1 MGFSLP
7 YLPSHEREGPYTSYP
22 FLINKKTDIQG
33 IFSTSYTSSSLGL
46 SDKSPRVDA
55 YVIVLKN
62 ITTIH
67 CQITS
72 ENENA
77 VTYLPCTKDWNKFPK
92 SILQIASTQ
101 FIVVPCD
108 RRRTRN
114 QVGRL
119 QLPPR
124 LEKNSKSAGLI
135 RGNKDI
141 IVGFIGNHR
150 EINKHFKRRGA

>member
-22 FLINKKTDIQG
+22 FLINKKTNIQG

-67 CQITS
+67 YQITS

-77 VTYLPCTKDWNKFPK
+77 VRTYHVQRIGTNFPN
-92 SILQIASTQ
+92 Q
-101 FIVVPCD
+101 F
-108 RRRTRN
+108 
-114 QVGRL
+114 
-119 QLPPR
+119 
-124 LEKNSKSAGLI
+124 
-135 RGNKDI
+135 
-141 IVGFIGNHR
+141 
-150 EINKHFKRRGA
+150 